1 MNDNNL
7 LTALRLIRSEGV
19 GPVMY
24 RRLLARFGSAEKALL
39 ALPNL
44 QKPGG
49 RKLLPCSV
57 AQAEAELENLYK
69 AGGRIIHEDDA
80 DYPALLKNIDDA
92 PPLISVLG
100 RVELLQQPSLAIIGA
115 RNATLN
121 GRRFAER
128 LARELG
134 EHHYTIVSGL
144 ARGIDTAAHMGSLAS
159 GTIAVLAGGVDNI
172 YPPENKDLYA
182 RIAENGV
189 ILSEMPWGIVPTN
202 QHFPRRNRLIAGLAQ
217 ATIIVEAALKSGS
230 LITTRLALEQGR
242 EVFAVPGSPMDP
254 RHAGPNQLI
263 KTGQAQLI
271 EGSQDILEAL
281 SLISAQ
287 RITPMRKN
295 LNLFSNNDNIDLNE
309 DTEFMLDVLHT
320 VNDLENNR
328 EAPAPANA
336 YEHILNALS
345 TAPTSTDILVQNTG
359 LPVEDVLAILL
370 ELELAGRLQR
380 QPGNMVALIA
390 A

>member
-1 MNDNNL
+1 MNHAYL
-7 LTALRLIRSEGV
+7 LAALRLIRSEGI

-24 RRLLARFGSAEKALL
+24 RRLLARFGSPDEALNALPHIGKKGSRPLL
-39 ALPNL
+39 A
-44 QKPGG
+44 
-49 RKLLPCSV
+49 CST

-69 AGGRIIHEDDA
+69 AGGRMIHEDDA
-80 DYPALLKNIDDA
+80 DYPELLRTIDDA

-134 EHHYTIVSGL
+134 QHDYTIVSGL
-144 ARGIDTAAHMGSLAS
+144 ARGIDTAAHQGSLAT

-172 YPPENKDLYA
+172 YPPENKDLYT
-182 RIAENGV
+182 RIAAEGI

-281 SLISAQ
+281 SIIRTR

-295 LNLFSNNDNIDLNE
+295 LNLLSNDNNDLNE
-309 DTEFMLDVLHT
+309 DTEFMLDVLHA
-320 VNDLENNR
+320 VNDLENNVD
-328 EAPAPANA
+328 APAPSNA
-336 YEHILNALS
+336 HESILNALG
-345 TAPTSTDILVQNTG
+345 TTPTSTDILVQNTG
-359 LPVEDVLAILL
+359 LPVDEVLAILL